1 MKCKNNFLKNIG
13 NFWCFSLIL
22 HLSLLPLFPSPSSQL
37 PDDLS
42 LLPDEMKEVEGRRGE
57 VKVGR
62 SLFESVS
69 VRETVKVRTLYTVK
83 TLNMDPLSKGHLS
96 IKDTLF

>member
-1 MKCKNNFLKNIG
+1 MF
-13 NFWCFSLIL
+13 FSYTT
-22 HLSLLPLFPSPSSQL
+22 SSPLPPSSSQL

-42 LLPDEMKEVEGRRGE
+42 LLPEEMKEVEGRRGE

-69 VRETVKVRTLYTVK
+69 VRETVKVHIHTVK
-83 TLNMDPLSKGHLS
+83 TLNKDPPNKGHLS
-96 IKDTLF
+96 IKDT